1 MKKLLST
8 ICAFAL
14 TFGCV
19 LGATSCGN
27 KTNDDNNKSSDV
39 LKLVNV
45 NLTEESYAYAI
56 NKGNSELKD
65 SFNSY
70 LTEIK
75 SNGTFDLIK
84 KKYLEGEG
92 EKVGLNVSET
102 VSAGDSSTG
111 STADKLVVLT
121 NTNFEPFEFVGE
133 SDGKYYG
140 IDMEIVKGFAES
152 QNKEIYLIE
161 WIDFDSI
168 VNQANQYANAI
179 VAAGLTYDEDRAE
192 IVDFTQTYFTT
203 SQVIIAKAEDTTFDN
218 CTTAEDVTAII
229 SGMTNKKF
237 GFQNGTQGAWF
248 VDEYKN
254 ITPSGYKTAA
264 LAGQALAN
272 GSIDYLVVDA
282 EPAKAIVKAIN
293 EMNK

>member
-1 MKKLLST
+1 MKKLFT
-8 ICAFAL
+8 NVCAFAL
-14 TFGCV
+14 TLGCV
-19 LGATSCGN
+19 FGAASCG
-27 KTNDDNNKSSDV
+27 KSDV

-45 NLTEESYAYAI
+45 NLTEESYAFAV
-56 NKGNSELKD
+56 NKGNTELKNAFD
-65 SFNSY
+65 TY
-70 LTEIK
+70 LDTIK
-75 SNGTFDLIK
+75 DNGTFDSIK

-92 EKVGLNVSET
+92 TQIGLTVSET
-102 VSAGDSSTG
+102 VSEGGNSSGNTE
-111 STADKLVVLT
+111 DKLVVLT

-133 SDGKYYG
+133 DDGKYYG

-152 QNKEIYLIE
+152 QNKELYLIE

-168 VNQANQYANAI
+168 VAQANKYTNAI
-179 VAAGLTYDEDRAE
+179 VAAGLTYDEERAE

-203 SQVIIAKAEDTTFDN
+203 SQVIVAKAGDTTFDN
-218 CTTAEDVTAII
+218 CKTADEVKAII
-229 SGMTNKKF
+229 SAMSNKTF

-248 VDEYKN
+248 VDEFEN
-254 ITPSGYKTAA
+254 LIASGYKTAA

-293 EMNK
+293 ELN